1 MKLMKV
7 LAFLLSVIMLSV
19 SLNVAAYD
27 EVPTH
32 ICDDLDKCF
41 FVEQNNLQD
50 NQDIGIQATCT
61 HGTIEV
67 RKAGGYYTGS
77 TPLYC
82 NIWVQHYQVYCT
94 TCGEIWATYDQYEP
108 RNGAYLGLCRGIR
121 ALLHD
126 LLVSRKSLVIIY
138 GIYYYNS

>member
-1 MKLMKV
+1 MFHFNLQFAIMKLMKV

-108 RNGAYLGLCRGIR
+108 VMEHIWAYVEG
-121 ALLHD
+121 
-126 LLVSRKSLVIIY
+126 Y
-138 GIYYYNS
+138 GHYCMICLYPGSHW